1 MGDKEYNQRVAQ
13 TIIQQL
19 GGAGFTAMTGARQ
32 YTAIDSGLAFGLPAR
47 FASQGINKV
56 RIILTPMDTYTVEF
70 WRVGN
75 APKFHTS
82 KVSSHEDIY
91 FDMLRPLFEKET
103 GLHLSLGPRPAP
115 RSDVSQKPGPVRT
128 RLARQTGNPRL
139 TR

>member
-1 MGDKEYNQRVAQ
+1 MGDKGYNLRVAQ
-13 TIIQQL
+13 TIIEQL
-19 GGAGFTAMTGARQ
+19 GGAGFTAMTGARH
-32 YTAIDSGLAFGLPAR
+32 YTAIDSGLGFSLPAR
-47 FASQGINKV
+47 FAKQGINKV

-91 FDMLRPLFEKET
+91 FDMLRPLFERET

-115 RSDVSQKPGPVRT
+115 RSDMSQSPVPARN
-128 RLARQTGNPRL
+128 RPARQPGSPRL